1 LNITPLDI
9 RKQEFG
15 RKLRGYDAEE
25 VQGFLDQ
32 VAGALEEANASV
44 ATLEERLKEAESR
57 LGHYRLIE
65 QNLQDAAVTVQRSLD
80 ETKRL
85 AEKEAELIVREAH
98 TRAEKEAEALKDRVS
113 RLQDDV
119 ATLEMQRANFLVRLR
134 AVVRSQSDLIEAM
147 QLEAHLGRQLPE
159 KED

>member
-1 LNITPLDI
+1 MNITPLDI